1 MFTATYNGEVLHDPR
16 DERQTAL
23 NQSAT
28 LTLTEAGSYT
38 FTLPPTH
45 PLCGKLQV
53 MARAREVVLY
63 EDDEEIFRGRVR
75 AVTNV
80 DIYGYWTYECEG
92 ERAYLNDIC
101 LPIYQTGEND
111 VPTSADALF
120 NWYVQRYNDKVPHED
135 RFEIGINEGWRL
147 RAGDDLD
154 RSSEQNPTVW
164 AEIKEKLIDALGGYI
179 RVRHEGGTRYIDW
192 LSDGTRECT
201 QRIEFGENLTDYAY
215 TEDGTELY
223 TRIVPYGQKEVTTT
237 DEEGNESTETVR
249 FDITELPDQGL
260 AEGYEKIGDAVV
272 SVDMEAKYG
281 VIETYAEYRDVTQ
294 ATTLMMDAYQDLVNS
309 RVATSVKVS
318 AIDLHRIDP
327 DVERIALGDFVRV
340 TSTPHNFDAYMLCTE
355 INVNPSDATSTYTL
369 GTSYDTLTGDQS
381 AKLAQLNVKLSEQT
395 ATAEGA
401 SEEAKQA
408 ARAAQE
414 ALTKLADLKGTYVHI
429 RYSETST
436 GANMTETPTALTEY
450 IGIVSTSSPTAP
462 TDADMY
468 AWSLIR
474 GKDGVQGKTGA
485 DGKASYLHIK
495 WSDDGE
501 GFTADGGEV
510 VGDWIGTYVD
520 STEADSTSF
529 NDYEWKKIKGEQ
541 GDKGAKGDQGAQ
553 GEQGETGNGI
563 ESITEHYQVSTSN
576 STAPTTWQSAMPTL
590 TVTNKY
596 LWNYATIKYTDGT
609 SKDTTKCVIGVYG
622 NTGAKGDTG
631 SAGADGKMLYG
642 TCSTA
647 AGTAAKVATVSGFSL
662 YAGATVS
669 IKFTYANTAGSP
681 TLNVSGTGAKQ
692 ILTNGSNSAYW
703 AGGNSSVMFCYDGS
717 AWQVCSQPVY
727 AASATVGNP
736 SSKNVYIDS
745 NGMSI
750 RNGTST
756 TLASFDAST
765 VKLGANSTSASIQ
778 LCGAKGSILN
788 SNNQIYMCGTNG
800 TVLKSGGIAIAGS
813 NGIGITGS
821 TGSEQIMMTAATYML
836 AGEYFTNAWL
846 RGSTLKTAIT
856 AYPGAS
862 TSMTYTGWT
871 QVKLTKTLTEMKR
884 DWNTITNSF
893 ATSDFTLSS
902 GSIKCNFDG
911 YVLITGGGYWTG
923 AVAGDPIQFAA
934 GVGTSAG
941 DTSKTFAPFGGNWAS
956 AASYGSITG
965 AFTIAQVSNG
975 NFISLIC
982 ANWNATRGTVPAQA
996 ETFVSVVRLR

>member
-23 NQSAT
+23 SQSAT

-53 MARAREVVLY
+53 MARAREVILY

-101 LPIYQTGEND
+101 LPIYQTGENN

-120 NWYVQRYNDKVPHED
+120 NWYVQQYNNKVPHED

-147 RAGDDLD
+147 RQGDNLD

-179 RVRHEGGTRYIDW
+179 RVRHEGGARYIDW

-281 VIETYAEYRDVTQ
+281 VIETYTEYRDVTQ

-401 SEEAKQA
+401 SEEAKEA

-541 GDKGAKGDQGAQ
+541 GDKGDKGAKGDQGA
-553 GEQGETGNGI
+553 QGETGNGI

-576 STAPTTWQSAMPTL
+576 STAPTTWQSTMPTL

-669 IKFTYANTAGSP
+669 IKFTYANTASAP

-750 RNGTST
+750 RNGST
-756 TLASFDAST
+756 VLSSFDAST

-778 LCGAKGSILN
+778 MCGAKGSILN
-788 SNNQIYMCGTNG
+788 SNDQIYICGTNG

-813 NGIGITGS
+813 NGIGIIGS
-821 TGSEQIMMTAATYML
+821 TGSEKIMMTAKTYEI
-836 AGEYFTNAWL
+836 AGALMDNSAMSARMNVPALSLYCAANRTL
-846 RGSTLKTAIT
+846 STDNKT
-856 AYPGAS
+856 PLL
-862 TSMTYTGWT
+862 MTVVNKQHGVSSYGFA
-871 QVKLTKTLTEMKR
+871 
-884 DWNTITNSF
+884 ITNSR
-893 ATSDFTLSS
+893 
-902 GSIKCNFDG
+902 IRCNFDG
-911 YVLITGGGYWTG
+911 YVIAGG
-923 AVAGDPIQFAA
+923 AVRFSGAAVGSKLEAGMY
-934 GVGTSAG
+934 VTSSTSVESGT
-941 DTSKTFAPFGGNWAS
+941 
-956 AASYGSITG
+956 SYGSAYYVTPYAEG
-965 AFTIAQVSNG
+965 GFTVPPQLLQVTSG
-975 NFISLIC
+975 QYIHFWA
-982 ANWNATRGTVPAQA
+982 ANWSGTSGVVQVYTATGGKGTNF
-996 ETFVSVVRLR
+996 FVMRIG